1 MKFLAAVTICL
12 VLSAGAQA
20 SFLDDLKSSLGG
32 VGDAFKQTF
41 SGVVEQGKTLGTQ
54 LLGQLQTQGTQLL
67 GQAAQS
73 LLLNVMNNLQST
85 SAPATKKRDL
95 PSLVSQAE
103 STVQNVKQLL
113 STGVNKYQGMFE
125 AALNKLSGLVA
136 NMDALPVD
144 KLVSSVDNV
153 VATHNTMADNLL
165 KGLIQNIAQQ
175 LTSTAGSMSNKRDL
189 SSLLGTVTSGLE
201 QFLKP
206 NVDVLKQI
214 LTNVGDNL
222 KQTTTQMQGTLD
234 QTVSGLTQQVLG
246 HLSNF
251 QLNGQTMLSKGQLAV
266 NTLKNL
272 VDQELQKQ

>member
-20 SFLDDLKSSLGG
+20 NFLDDLKTSLSG

-54 LLGQLQTQGTQLL
+54 LLGQLSQQGTQLL

-73 LLLNVMNNLQST
+73 LLLNVMNNLQSP
-85 SAPATKKRDL
+85 APAATKKRDL
-95 PSLVSQAE
+95 ASLVSKAE
-103 STVQNVKQLL
+103 STVQNVKQMFT
-113 STGVNKYQGMFE
+113 TGLTKYQGLFE
-125 AALNKLSGLVA
+125 TALNKLNTLVS
-136 NMDALPVD
+136 NMESLPVD
-144 KLVSSVDNV
+144 KLVSSVDSV
-153 VATHNTMADNLL
+153 VATHNSLADNLL
-165 KGLIQNIAQQ
+165 KGLVQNIAQQ

-201 QFLKP
+201 EFLKP

-222 KQTTTQMQGTLD
+222 KQTATQMQGSVD

-251 QLNGQTMLSKGQLAV
+251 QLTGQDLLSKSQLAV
-266 NTLKNL
+266 NTLKTL
-272 VDQELQKQ
+272 VDQSLKQ